1 MAREILFD
9 LGKMITDRIPYKLG
23 LKRLTENDPE
33 YTILDRACSNDEIAE
48 VMLKMGLR
56 KPKTTAEIAKLTGK
70 SEERIVEL
78 LTDAAM
84 HGIVEYN
91 WENEKHE
98 KQWYVQLFVPG
109 IAEMTNMVL
118 WQVEKYPELADAF
131 DKMTFLPLEGKTHLI
146 PPGGDGIGMHVL
158 PVEKA
163 IPAKNESMDIEHVSH
178 WLDKYDMTAS
188 SPSATA
194 PAATPAVCSTRAPA
208 RSRTT
213 AASASATS
221 PITWSR
227 PARAAR
233 SPRKKLCRSAS
244 APKRTVTS
252 TRPRTST
259 ARTRSSVCAT
269 ATSASASRCAP
280 ASISTPPT
288 SPPPPT
294 APTSTKRTAS
304 PAESASRSARPAPS
318 SSARSSAPRTAT
330 SNIRSR
336 SCPPA

>member
-48 VMLKMGLR
+48 IMLKMGLR

-70 SEERIVEL
+70 SEERVVEL

-131 DKMTFLPLEGKTHLI
+131 DKMTFLPLEGKTQRRRHRY
-146 PPGGDGIGMHVL
+146 
-158 PVEKA
+158 A
-163 IPAKNESMDIEHVSH
+163 
-178 WLDKYDMTAS
+178 
-188 SPSATA
+188 
-194 PAATPAVCSTRAPA
+194 
-208 RSRTT
+208 
-213 AASASATS
+213 
-221 PITWSR
+221 R
-227 PARAAR
+227 PARGESHPREKRVSGYRAR
-233 SPRKKLCRSAS
+233 LPL
-244 APKRTVTS
+244 
-252 TRPRTST
+252 
-259 ARTRSSVCAT
+259 AR
-269 ATSASASRCAP
+269 
-280 ASISTPPT
+280 
-288 SPPPPT
+288 
-294 APTSTKRTAS
+294 
-304 PAESASRSARPAPS
+304 
-318 SSARSSAPRTAT
+318 
-330 SNIRSR
+330 
-336 SCPPA
+336 

>member
-9 LGKMITDRIPYKLG
+9 LGKMITDRIPYKFG
-23 LKRLTENDPE
+23 LKRLTETDPE
-33 YTILDRACSNDEIAE
+33 YIILDRACSSDEIAE

-70 SEERIVEL
+70 SESKIEEL

-84 HGIVEYN
+84 HGIVEYHH
-91 WENEKHE
+91 ENPQHE

-163 IPAKNESMDIEHVSH
+163 INAENKSVSIEHISH
-178 WLDKYDMTAS
+178 WLDKYDGKLSVGYCSCRNARRLYGQGSGEIQDDCCIGLGDFADYLIETGKGR
-188 SPSATA
+188 PSRRR
-194 PAATPAVCSTRAPA
+194 ST
-208 RSRTT
+208 
-213 AASASATS
+213 
-221 PITWSR
+221 
-227 PARAAR
+227 
-233 SPRKKLCRSAS
+233 SAS
-244 APKRTVTS
+244 APRTTATS
-252 TRPRTST
+252 TRSPTST

-269 ATSASASRCAP
+269 ATSACALPCAP
-280 ASISTPPT
+280 ASTSTPRT

-294 APTSTKRTAS
+294 APMWTRKTAW
-304 PAESASRSARPAPS
+304 PAASASRYVPPAP
-318 SSARSSAPRTAT
+318 
-330 SNIRSR
+330 
-336 SCPPA
+336 